1 MSERTPAHLLVIGD
15 GTEKLKLMQLCAQL
29 GIEDRSHFP
38 GFISAKEE
46 LAALYRRSTVFVTA
60 SEIETQGVVLLEAAA
75 CAVPIVAVQATCLQE
90 VVHEGVNGFLLRP
103 GDQEGIAEHL
113 YKLIENP
120 KLAQEMGQK
129 GRQFV
134 ESHAAEKT
142 FAAYEEL
149 YRTFVQERRSI
160 YAPKAALPDHA
171 AISSRSG

>member
-1 MSERTPAHLLVIGD
+1 
-15 GTEKLKLMQLCAQL
+15 MQLWTQL

-75 CAVPIVAVQATCLQE
+75 CAVPIVAVQAACLHE
-90 VVHEGVNGFLLRP
+90 IVHEGINGFLLRP
-103 GDQEGIAEHL
+103 GDQEGMAERL
-113 YKLIENP
+113 TQLIENP

-134 ESHAAEKT
+134 ESHSEEKT

-149 YRTFVQERRSI
+149 YRTFVQERRNI
-160 YAPKAALPDHA
+160 YAPKAALPDHV
-171 AISSRSG
+171 AISSGSG